1 MVLALA
7 NPHASHWPLISSAAV
22 MADET
27 NASIQSASPEGQ
39 QDGGFRGGRGGR
51 EGGGREGGG
60 REGGGREGGGRE
72 GGGRE
77 GGGREPGGFRIRLSE
92 NEMRAARAIQEAFG
106 LRSTVAALGLS
117 LRTVAQLLEQ
127 GQLDEIVAA
136 TRAQAGAHND
146 SPRAEGR
153 REPRGVGGG
162 GGTGGGG
169 RGERSAGNSR
179 PNPFARPSKPAAV
192 VEAPE
197 EAPLEDEAAPEAP
210 GGEDAASDLSSD
222 SAADLATPA
231 TDSSETAAT
240 DQAPSAEAAAQTA

>member
-1 MVLALA
+1 
-7 NPHASHWPLISSAAV
+7 

-153 REPRGVGGG
+153 REPRGAGGGGGGG

-197 EAPLEDEAAPEAP
+197 EAPREDEAAPEAP
-210 GGEDAASDLSSD
+210 GGEDAATGLSSD